1 MWKGSRTLFADQ
13 DESTQW
19 SILGCLSGSALFLH
33 LIACFIYNT
42 YWPMFIFLAYAVV
55 PVPMIILSESPS
67 DYYFLR
73 TEESSYENVA
83 LFLTAALGSSFIGI
97 PMVLLHNEMINTGAF
112 WMSLFAEAIMI
123 SAIFLF
129 TTQEAS
135 ITYQRTP
142 NL

>member
-83 LFLTAALGSSFIGI
+83 LFLTAALGSSFIGN
-97 PMVLLHNEMINTGAF
+97 LKTLYKLSHNTKHKLTHSFICLCLE
-112 WMSLFAEAIMI
+112 
-123 SAIFLF
+123 
-129 TTQEAS
+129 
-135 ITYQRTP
+135 
-142 NL
+142 

>member
-1 MWKGSRTLFADQ
+1 
-13 DESTQW
+13 
-19 SILGCLSGSALFLH
+19 
-33 LIACFIYNT
+33 
-42 YWPMFIFLAYAVV
+42 MFIFLAYAVV